1 MGKNLIALIA
11 LLALVIIHNKYI
23 IINLSLCNENKIWN
37 YKYKRLLYLNCMSY
51 QYKKSTILYELEQA
65 IKKKVIEKSKH
76 KEPSGKVLQ
85 SSIEKKKI
93 NRQCYD
99 RQSSKSKDSLTI

>member
-1 MGKNLIALIA
+1 
-11 LLALVIIHNKYI
+11 
-23 IINLSLCNENKIWN
+23 
-37 YKYKRLLYLNCMSY
+37 MSY

-76 KEPSGKVLQ
+76 KEPQGKVLQ
-85 SSIEKKKI
+85 SSIDKKKI

-99 RQSSKSKDSLTI
+99 RQSSKSKDLKKIPSVHLKNEKPLSLFNNENFNAI